1 LKKAFTLIEV
11 MVAVMI
17 VFIVIG
23 IAMNIVGTNKKL
35 IELLMENRL
44 FALKASVVFI
54 ENKDVKNNYER
65 LVDFNLTN
73 DKIIRVLKKDEI
85 KLERV
90 EDTRQEYNLT
100 KFNFTEIINK
110 LKAYDKTRS
119 TIIYSIGIK

>member
-85 KLERV
+85 KLDTF
-90 EDTRQEYNLT
+90 EDFKQEYN
-100 KFNFTEIINK
+100 FSNFHFTEIIKK
-110 LKAYDKTRS
+110 LKAYDKTHS
-119 TIIYSIGIK
+119 VIIYSIGIQ